1 MKKSVAALAALFVV
15 VVTLLPAQGVT
26 AQEEGKQQRYVVLYA
41 RSTTVESA
49 RAAIKRA
56 GGTIVKENAGPH
68 DRTGTAEVAPQERY

>member
-1 MKKSVAALAALFVV
+1 MKKSVAALAALFV

>member
-1 MKKSVAALAALFVV
+1 MKKSVAALAALFV

-26 AQEEGKQQRYVVLYA
+26 AQEEGKQHRYVVLYA